1 MQHAQP
7 AGKYPLIARVIAWT
21 IIVVGLAL
29 FGLMIF
35 RIAKGGVTP
44 AMIAGVAAAALAVW
58 RNHRKAA
65 RRSVADPPRSPDRA

>member
-7 AGKYPLIARVIAWT
+7 AGKYPLKARIIAWT

-35 RIAKGGVTP
+35 RIARGGVTP
-44 AMIAGVAAAALAVW
+44 AVIAGIVAAAVAVW
-58 RNHRKAA
+58 RNYRQAA
-65 RRSVADPPRSPDRA
+65 TAKDR